1 MTRRRDQSREPDRVT
16 REVTPFVEVHRDPSA
31 HHPRILRSTEAGEVV
46 EEDGR
51 VVYRVRNAAG
61 PRGYDRILLDSD
73 GPFYETLMKGEPDAL
88 TRPFEI
94 HVEDVSTLP
103 AGPFG
108 APFAGATMV
117 VGADH
122 VDGLTGRGATIA
134 VRAREGVPFPR
145 GADEAHFEIVTPD
158 DAPSVLAV
166 PGLGRMAF
174 DHPAAS
180 EHLPT
185 LLHGMG
191 TGRRALRE
199 LRLVVNPV
207 AYQSRGR
214 RPPFASE
221 VVEAVASALGV
232 PTAQLTREIVFRE
245 RLSALGLRRHL
256 MPDPHF
262 LTFTFRG
269 HRTRGLVPAT
279 TLFSLPSR
287 GSRREVLRG
296 TPEAEHDRLLGY
308 LALLED
314 PRSRL
319 QAFEERALFAVS
331 IHFRPNS
338 DVPLFPDHGGIVTIR
353 DGAFVAIPG
362 SESP

>member
-1 MTRRRDQSREPDRVT
+1 MTRRRDLSRDPDRVT

-31 HHPRILRSTEAGEVV
+31 HHPRVLRTTDAGEVV

-73 GPFYETLMKGEPDAL
+73 GPFFETLLKGEPDAL

-94 HVEDVSTLP
+94 HVDDVSALP
-103 AGPFG
+103 AGPFS
-108 APFAGATMV
+108 APFAGATLV
-117 VGADH
+117 VRPSDVGA
-122 VDGLTGRGATIA
+122 VAGRGATIA
-134 VRAREGVPFPR
+134 VRAELGVAFPR
-145 GADEAHFEIVTPD
+145 GADEAHFDVVIPD
-158 DAPSVLAV
+158 DAPLTLSV
-166 PGLGRMAF
+166 PGLARMAF

-199 LRLVVNPV
+199 VRLIVDPN
-207 AYQSRGR
+207 AYQARGR

-296 TPEAEHDRLLGY
+296 TPETEHDRLLSY

-319 QAFEERALFAVS
+319 EAFEERGLFAVS
-331 IHFRPNS
+331 VHFRPNP
-338 DVPLFPDHGGIVTIR
+338 DVPLTPDHGGIVCFR
-353 DGAFVAIPG
+353 GGQLHPCRGVEP
-362 SESP
+362 S